1 MHLLV
6 WQLNVLPDRASSFQP
21 AVNTPAL
28 VGPAETESS
37 AARKTRRCCVRL
49 FVHQTL
55 LMSLT
60 RSKPQLCLFFGG
72 ESLSGSLPVVLIGVV
87 EGFAEELLSVV
98 YTIAQ
103 TRGHDQTSDKHRLL
117 VFRIQDKPFFSR
129 GWENLVMLAGPVS
142 DLIQDTAH
150 YFFNETA
157 ALALHT
163 RWTCYLNWTS
173 WIIFHTPVPVATT
186 GINNYFHSW

>member
-117 VFRIQDKPFFSR
+117 VFRIQDRLRKPRYARQAFF
-129 GWENLVMLAGPVS
+129 W
-142 DLIQDTAH
+142 
-150 YFFNETA
+150 FNSGYCSLLFQWDCCISTSYSMDV
-157 ALALHT
+157 LLKLDFLDHISYT
-163 RWTCYLNWTS
+163 GTCCYDW
-173 WIIFHTPVPVATT
+173 
-186 GINNYFHSW
+186 Y